1 MPKFGIHQL
10 SLKSFL
16 ITICFKSALLFVI
29 YFIILELRPGKS
41 EGRPVPETSSTSQD
55 DQGLSRSYSGPD
67 RSSAVPYAGPD
78 RPTSFAGQL
87 SSSYSEAD
95 AVATSTIR
103 VVELDSSGVVTQEW
117 II

>member
-1 MPKFGIHQL
+1 MILIL
-10 SLKSFL
+10 S
-16 ITICFKSALLFVI
+16 
-29 YFIILELRPGKS
+29 IILELRPGKS

-55 DQGLSRSYSGPD
+55 DQQGGLSRSYS
-67 RSSAVPYAGPD
+67 GPD

-87 SSSYSEAD
+87 LSSSYSEAD
-95 AVATSTIR
+95 AAVATSTIR